1 MDMKL
6 EQVSALGAPSNGQQ
20 PIGLMNFAYTLTHK
34 MKGYKTAIVEKGSP
48 NNMLCV
54 YREGDNYVMGM
65 IGYGDFQNA
74 GDGNDRYAVWSP
86 NIRNMKYNGGLQQN
100 MSLAL
105 DMNKAVKNAMK
116 YIRPLSLQ
124 QTVKQSLRQCR
135 NAASEVV
142 SQIRDKAGET
152 RRELVNNFFDTGT
165 ISTPKPNALQRELK
179 YMVESGYEFL
189 DKDLGASLGKLIA
202 SMKELDVARDTNKNT
217 FTFVEAFVSPTGRQM
232 FRVGAG
238 VDANNYYRF
247 DLDGEVT
254 EGVALYE
261 QHNLPEELAGKLSV
275 LSMLEEG
282 GYVEGVGYRAADSIF
297 YLRGE

>member
-1 MDMKL
+1 MEMKL
-6 EQVSALGAPSNGQQ
+6 EQVSALGEPSNGQQ
-20 PIGLMNFAYTLTHK
+20 PIGLMDFAHKLTQK

-48 NNMLCV
+48 NNMLYV

-65 IGYGDFQNA
+65 IGYGDFQNT

-105 DMNKAVKNAMK
+105 DMNKAVKNAMT
-116 YIRPLSLQ
+116 YIRPLSMEL
-124 QTVKQSLRQCR
+124 TMKQSLRQCGS
-135 NAASEVV
+135 AASEVV

-152 RRELVNNFFDTGT
+152 RRELVNNFFDTST
-165 ISTPKPNALQRELK
+165 YSTPKPNALQRELK

-189 DKDLGASLGKLIA
+189 DKDLGTALGKLVA
-202 SMKELDVARDTNKNT
+202 SMKELDTARDTNKNT
-217 FTFVEAFVSPTGRQM
+217 FTFVEAFVSPIGRQM
-232 FRVGAG
+232 FRVAAG
-238 VDANNYYRF
+238 VDANKYHSF
-247 DLDGEVT
+247 DYDGLADEVS
-254 EGVALYE
+254 LYE

-282 GYVEGVGYRAADSIF
+282 GYVEGVGYRAAENVF

>member
-1 MDMKL
+1 MEMKL
-6 EQVSALGAPSNGQQ
+6 EQISALGEPSNGQQ
-20 PIGLMNFAYTLTHK
+20 PIGLMDFAHKLTQK

-48 NNMLCV
+48 NNMLYV

-65 IGYGDFQNA
+65 IGYGDFQNT
-74 GDGNDRYAVWSP
+74 GDGEDRFAVWSP

-105 DMNKAVKNAMK
+105 NMDKAVKNAMT
-116 YIRPLSLQ
+116 YIRPLSVQ
-124 QTVKQSLRQCR
+124 QTVKLSLRQCSS
-135 NAASEVV
+135 AAGEVV

-152 RRELVNNFFDTGT
+152 RRELVNNFFDT
-165 ISTPKPNALQRELK
+165 STYSAPKPNALQRELK

-189 DKDLGASLGKLIA
+189 DKDLGAALGKLVN
-202 SMKELDVARDTNKNT
+202 SMKELDTARDTNKNT
-217 FTFVEAFVSPTGRQM
+217 FTFVEAFVSPIGRQM
-232 FRVGAG
+232 FRVGAD
-238 VDANNYYRF
+238 VDANNYYSF
-247 DLDGEVT
+247 DGFTDEVS
-254 EGVALYE
+254 LYE

>member
-1 MDMKL
+1 MEMKL
-6 EQVSALGAPSNGQQ
+6 EQVSALGEPSNGQQ
-20 PIGLMNFAYTLTHK
+20 PIGLMDFAHKLTQK

-48 NNMLCV
+48 NNMLYV

-65 IGYGDFQNA
+65 IGYGDFQNT
-74 GDGNDRYAVWSP
+74 GDGEDRFAVWSP

-105 DMNKAVKNAMK
+105 NMDKAVKNAMT
-116 YIRPLSLQ
+116 YIRPLSMQ
-124 QTVKQSLRQCR
+124 QTMKQSLRQCSS
-135 NAASEVV
+135 AAGEVV

-152 RRELVNNFFDTGT
+152 RRELVNNFFDT
-165 ISTPKPNALQRELK
+165 STYSAPKPNALQRELK

-189 DKDLGASLGKLIA
+189 DKDLGAALGKLVN
-202 SMKELDVARDTNKNT
+202 SMKELDTARDTNKNT
-217 FTFVEAFVSPTGRQM
+217 FTFVEAFVSPIGRQM
-232 FRVGAG
+232 FRAYAD
-238 VDANNYYRF
+238 VDANNYYSF
-247 DLDGEVT
+247 DGFTDEVS
-254 EGVALYE
+254 LYE

-282 GYVEGVGYRAADSIF
+282 GYVEGVGYRAAENVF

>member
-1 MDMKL
+1 MEMKL
-6 EQVSALGAPSNGQQ
+6 EQVSALGEPSNGQQ
-20 PIGLMNFAYTLTHK
+20 PIGLMDFAHKLTQK

-65 IGYGDFQNA
+65 IGYGDFQNT
-74 GDGNDRYAVWSP
+74 GDGEDRFAVWSP

-105 DMNKAVKNAMK
+105 NMDKAVKNAMT
-116 YIRPLSLQ
+116 YIRPLSMQ
-124 QTVKQSLRQCR
+124 QTMKQSLRQCSS
-135 NAASEVV
+135 AAGEVV

-152 RRELVNNFFDTGT
+152 RRGLVNNFFDTGT
-165 ISTPKPNALQRELK
+165 YSTPKPNALQRELK

-189 DKDLGASLGKLIA
+189 DKDLGAALGKLVN
-202 SMKELDVARDTNKNT
+202 SMKELDTARDTNKNT
-217 FTFVEAFVSPTGRQM
+217 FTFVEAFVSPIGRQM
-232 FRVGAG
+232 FRAYAD
-238 VDANNYYRF
+238 VDANNYYSF
-247 DLDGEVT
+247 DGFTDEVS
-254 EGVALYE
+254 LYE